1 VWILGQLVCISPDHR
16 PNPKN
21 LLSLSVAGQTV
32 QSFDFA
38 DIYSTFGL
46 EKLPEHILHH
56 NNSLNT
62 TQDNKPQRKVVGD
75 SLLMS
80 FIKTCRSHADVL
92 NMAYINHMCG
102 NGQRWMSDIVGRKKP
117 IRDKEKVIQ
126 VINSILEYCDEVE
139 EMRGKIERLKHE
151 IEAQV

>member
-1 VWILGQLVCISPDHR
+1 M
-16 PNPKN
+16 
-21 LLSLSVAGQTV
+21 

-38 DIYSTFGL
+38 TFYITFGL

-62 TQDNKPQRKVVGD
+62 TQDNKPQRKVIGD

-92 NMAYINHMCG
+92 NMAYINHKCG

-151 IEAQV
+151 IETQV

>member
-1 VWILGQLVCISPDHR
+1 LVHFSRNHR
-16 PNPKN
+16 ANPKN
-21 LLSLSVAGQTV
+21 LLSLSLAGQTV

-38 DIYSTFGL
+38 TFYITFGL
-46 EKLPEHILHH
+46 EKLLEHILHH

-62 TQDNKPQRKVVGD
+62 TQDNKLQKKVIGD

-117 IRDKEKVIQ
+117 IRDRDKVMKVID
-126 VINSILEYCDEVE
+126 SILLYCDEVE
-139 EMRGKIERLKHE
+139 QMREKIERLKHE

>member
-1 VWILGQLVCISPDHR
+1 
-16 PNPKN
+16 
-21 LLSLSVAGQTV
+21 V

-38 DIYSTFGL
+38 TFYITFGL
-46 EKLPEHILHH
+46 EKLLEHILHH

-62 TQDNKPQRKVVGD
+62 AQDNKPQRKVVGD

-92 NMAYINHMCG
+92 NMAYINHMCD

-117 IRDKEKVIQ
+117 IRDREKVMK
-126 VINSILEYCDEVE
+126 VIDSILLYCDEVE
-139 EMRGKIERLKHE
+139 QMREKIERLKHE

>member
-1 VWILGQLVCISPDHR
+1 VR
-16 PNPKN
+16 
-21 LLSLSVAGQTV
+21 
-32 QSFDFA
+32 SFDFA
-38 DIYSTFGL
+38 DFYSTFGL
-46 EKLPEHILHH
+46 EKLLAHILHH

-62 TQDNKPQRKVVGD
+62 IQEHKPQKKVVGD

-80 FIKTCRSHADVL
+80 FIKVCRSHADVL

-117 IRDKEKVIQ
+117 IRDRDKVIK

-139 EMRGKIERLKHE
+139 EMREKIERLKHE